1 MNGLAYFKPTGLVRS
16 STAVAPGFSGGGATL
31 YPTIAN
37 SLLWIDYAN
46 SYTDASGLTPA
57 TEGQSVQTIRLPSG
71 WGASLGTGMVSQS
84 NGISKP
90 VYRSGDGL
98 ESQNTNTLMA
108 LPASISLTGAFTV
121 YTVVNF
127 HEVATA
133 VLISISGRAASF
145 GGVLNDIDAGNVFR
159 AYSEDLGYFQSQAY
173 TATGLKM
180 LRQRRNAANA
190 IFFAGTGLAEVAKS
204 SSSYT
209 WLLQDIFR
217 RDSGVSGSTEGGVC
231 IAQVVVVDDDT
242 VTAGTDAAIQAALIA
257 KTPGLTGI

>member
-1 MNGLAYFKPTGLVRS
+1 MNGLSYFKPTGLVRS
-16 STAVAPGFSGGGATL
+16 STAVAPGFGGGRASL
-31 YPTIAN
+31 YPTVAN

-90 VYRSGDGL
+90 VYRAGDGL
-98 ESQNTNTLMA
+98 ESQNTNTLMV

-127 HEVATA
+127 HAVATA
-133 VLISISGRAASF
+133 TLIPISGRAGTF
-145 GGVLNDIDAGNVFR
+145 GGVLNDINGNSLR
-159 AYSEDLGYFQSQAY
+159 AYSEDLGYYQSQGY